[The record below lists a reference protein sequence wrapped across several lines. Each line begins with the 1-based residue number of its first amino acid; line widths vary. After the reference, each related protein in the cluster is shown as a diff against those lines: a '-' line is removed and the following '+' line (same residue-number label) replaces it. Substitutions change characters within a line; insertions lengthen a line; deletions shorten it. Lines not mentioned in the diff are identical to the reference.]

1 MKTLK
6 HLSMM
11 LMLAIAAFG
20 MASCGDD
27 DSKDSGSLLGYW
39 YMEDESNY
47 YLIYN
52 FSNTTLTGAELWK
65 DNGKWYKEYLGTIDY
80 TVKGNQI
87 TINGLTGTYSIK
99 GNTLTLS
106 SEGETRIFHRMTS
119 EMQNNF
125 DQATPIFKE

>member
-39 YMEDESNY
+39 YMEEESNY

-52 FSNTTLTGAELWK
+52 FSNTTLAGAELWK
-65 DNGKWYKEYLGTIDY
+65 ENGKWYKEHLGTIDY

-87 TINGLTGTYSIK
+87 TFNGLTGTYSIK

-106 SEGETRIFHRMTS
+106 SEGETRTFQRMTS

-125 DQATPIFKE
+125 DQATPILTE